1 MSISDSI
8 QNFQEY
14 GDNPKNGYMNDVF
27 LDLIRQK
34 QRLGKPLNQEEQ
46 EFLANADN
54 NPTIQKD
61 SHN

>member
-14 GDNPKNGYMNDVF
+14 GDNPKNGYMDDVF

-46 EFLANADN
+46 EFLDN
-54 NPTIQKD
+54 LRSCDDDQL
-61 SHN
+61 